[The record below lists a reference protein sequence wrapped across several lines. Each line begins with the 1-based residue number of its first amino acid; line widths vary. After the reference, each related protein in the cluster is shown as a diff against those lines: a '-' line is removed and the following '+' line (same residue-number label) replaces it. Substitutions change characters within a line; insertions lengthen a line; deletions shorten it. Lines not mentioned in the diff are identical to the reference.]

1 VSEGGP
7 ISPLRLGYQRPET
20 LADPNRQRVRVVV
33 ICTFYGLLA
42 LPLFALGVGLGILLI
57 HSIITE
63 PYNDQARPRWVA
75 LGLSILFFFGLGMML
90 VYWIWWYIRSLS
102 SRGQ

>member
-1 VSEGGP
+1 VTEGDP
-7 ISPLRLGYQRPET
+7 ASPLRLGYRRPEP

-33 ICTFYGLLA
+33 ICTFYVLLA
-42 LPLFALGVGLGILLI
+42 LPLFALGVGIGILLI

-63 PYNDQARPRWVA
+63 ANNNQAKPRWIA
-75 LGLSILFFFGLGMML
+75 LGFAVTLFFGLGLML

-102 SRGQ
+102 SRGD